1 VSKRNTQF
9 NDSKKEKKD
18 HLRSSK
24 PTRFMRVVAAAVSA
38 LAPGT
43 AVLGLILFASACATV
58 DRNQMT
64 LKEWQRTH
72 LPTTLERS

>member
-1 VSKRNTQF
+1 MFKRNTQF

-24 PTRFMRVVAAAVSA
+24 SRFMRVVAGAVSA
-38 LAPGT
+38 LTSAT
-43 AVLGLILFASACATV
+43 AVLGLILFASACGTV

-64 LKEWQRTH
+64 LQEWQRTH
-72 LPTTLERS
+72 LPTRLERS